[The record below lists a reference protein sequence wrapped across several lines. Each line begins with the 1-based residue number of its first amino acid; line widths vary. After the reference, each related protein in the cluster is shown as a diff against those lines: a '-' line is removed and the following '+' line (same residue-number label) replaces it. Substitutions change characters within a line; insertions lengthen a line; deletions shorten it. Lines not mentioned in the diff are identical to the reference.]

1 MFTRLTSIEQTKRIA
16 VTDRQHLQSSRAVS
30 ESRGDRPGL
39 RDDDDDDV
47 ELHVLGCRLTY

>member
-39 RDDDDDDV
+39 RDDDDDV
-47 ELHVLGCRLTY
+47 ELDVLGCRVDI